1 MPNRT
6 LKGFFSEVKAVPPI
20 LNNSYYPS
28 LDGLRAVAIVLVV
41 FLHLRYFPGYF
52 YDMIFNGALGVVI
65 FFVISG
71 FLITTLCLKEKV
83 TTKDI
88 SLKNFYIRRVLR
100 IFPVAYLYIIV
111 IIILNYF
118 FTLHISY
125 ISILGAALYVMN
137 FSSIFRRYYSSY
149 LTGHFWSLSVEEQF
163 YIFVPFI
170 LKKSFKMY
178 LILLLFIA
186 FAMPFIVCLQ
196 FLFTGL
202 NNIILYSFTHYLVKF
217 QAIAIGCL
225 FSVVTFKY
233 PEIIE
238 GLCKNKLVFNIAAIL
253 VLFLIQY
260 NDNFNFR
267 NIVTGFISSLLTG
280 YIIVTNLA
288 ESKDFIFKFLN
299 LKIMKTVGVLSYSLY
314 IWQEIFT
321 SKDPGLPGFMVNFP
335 WNLICMIIV
344 TYLSYHYYERFFL
357 KLKTK
362 FTKVRSRGIATV

>member
-1 MPNRT
+1 M
-6 LKGFFSEVKAVPPI
+6 KGFFSEIEATPLI
-20 LNNSYYPS
+20 LQNSYYPS
-28 LDGLRAVAIVLVV
+28 LDGLRGVAITMVI

-52 YDMIFNGALGVVI
+52 YDIIFNGALGVII

-83 TTKDI
+83 ATDNI

-100 IFPVAYLYIIV
+100 IFPVAYLYIVV
-111 IIILNYF
+111 IILLNYF
-118 FTLHISY
+118 FKLHIAY
-125 ISILGAALYVMN
+125 VSILGAALYLMN

-170 LKKSFKMY
+170 LKKNFRIY
-178 LILLLFIA
+178 LLLLLCIA
-186 FAMPFIVCLQ
+186 FIMPLLVCLQ
-196 FLFTGL
+196 FFVASL
-202 NNIILYSFTHYLVKF
+202 NNIVLYSFTHYLIKF

-233 PEIIE
+233 PDFIK
-238 GLCKNKLVFNIAAIL
+238 GVYKNKLLFNIIAIL
-253 VLFLIQY
+253 ILFFIQY
-260 NDNFNFR
+260 NDNFRLR
-267 NIVTGFISSLLTG
+267 NIVTGFISSLLIG

-299 LKIMKTVGVLSYSLY
+299 SKIMKIVGVLSYSLY
-314 IWQEIFT
+314 VWQEIFT

-335 WNLICMIIV
+335 WNLICIVIV
-344 TYLSYHYYERFFL
+344 TYLSYFYYERFFL
-357 KLKTK
+357 KLKAR
-362 FTKVRSRGIATV
+362 FTKINKRQIASVF